1 MYVAAAGIWFFALLA
16 VIGGGMF
23 RPGDDDDGDE
33 EEDEDED
40 RDDEEGEEMEEQ
52 LEVSIRG
59 GSFPPLP

>member
-16 VIGGGMF
+16 VIGGGML
-23 RPGDDDDGDE
+23 RPGDGDDGDE
-33 EEDEDED
+33 EEEED
-40 RDDEEGEEMEEQ
+40 RDDEEGEEREEQ